1 MQRVLKPFIEDS
13 DRLLQV
19 IDCGGTLFLVIHSCL
34 KLMATE
40 QNRTQEGGV
49 SQSQRDPELFSW
61 IKSPICLDWVQ
72 VICHSRNVYYN
83 DISKIPVQGCHMIF
97 ITNDLVIGEQWTY
110 RGKEGRAYTAAFLSE
125 NYQMD
130 PYSSVQVME

>member
-1 MQRVLKPFIEDS
+1 
-13 DRLLQV
+13 
-19 IDCGGTLFLVIHSCL
+19 
-34 KLMATE
+34 MATE

-49 SQSQRDPELFSW
+49 GQSQRDPELFGW

-110 RGKEGRAYTAAFLSE
+110 RGKEGRAYTVAFLSE

-130 PYSSVQVME
+130 PYSSVQVIE